1 MQRFQIKIFIFLSI
15 LFFSF
20 TKMGFGAPP
29 GGLLAAGDSLFK
41 SGKYTE
47 SFEEYKNLIEIYDQY
62 TPQMLLKMAF
72 IKEGLGDY
80 TQTLYYLN
88 LYFLENAD
96 RSVIDKIAGLAS
108 KHELDGYKMDDNE
121 YFSALFRMYYIY
133 IFLFFIT
140 VSVIFLFVIIGKRAK
155 RKEALVPAIILSAFV
170 AIFFF
175 LGNFF
180 MTTSKGIIADNNTLF
195 MNAPSAGSSLI
206 EKLEKGHR
214 IEILGKDD
222 IWYKIS
228 WNNKEGYIRDSN
240 LLLVE

>member
-1 MQRFQIKIFIFLSI
+1 MQRFQIKKSLFLIFL
-15 LFFSF
+15 FFTI
-20 TKMGFGAPP
+20 TKTTLGAPP
-29 GGLLAAGDSLFK
+29 QDLLASGDSLFN

-47 SFEEYKNLIEIYDQY
+47 SFEEYKNLIEIYQQY

-96 RSVIDKIAGLAS
+96 RTVIDKIADLAS
-108 KHELDGYKMDDNE
+108 KHELKGYKMNDNE
-121 YFSALFRMYYIY
+121 YFSALFRMYYVYIFIFFIAVAG
-133 IFLFFIT
+133 IFLF
-140 VSVIFLFVIIGKRAK
+140 LIIGKRQK
-155 RKEALVPAIILSAFV
+155 RSESLVPGLILAAFV
-170 AIFFF
+170 GIFFF

-195 MNAPSAGSSLI
+195 MNAPSAGASLI
-206 EKLEKGHR
+206 ERLEQGHR

-222 IWYKIS
+222 IWYKIN
-228 WNNKEGYIRDSN
+228 WDNKEGYIRDSN
-240 LLLVE
+240 ILLVE